1 MEKIRLGV
9 YAFGII
15 VVGILVFT
23 LSKSWFILD
32 RGVELVE
39 PGSSK
44 EEPLTPAD
52 RSGDLLNHSVVLWER
67 YLFYPFELS
76 RETVAGHRKTLNH
89 ARNLTVIDLES
100 GSPRK
105 LFNRNVYIWDYF
117 TGTDREKEVSATEGT
132 EESELDSVL
141 SSGISTGKNLI
152 LIGMTEDT
160 NKDGFL
166 NQRDRKQVFVYN
178 PTGASLVGVL
188 PRKYSLE
195 KILPSSG
202 KERLVMIVS
211 LEEEKEEPKKKK
223 PVATAPKLPEI
234 TFYIYDIR
242 NGRGMLVE
250 RP

>member
-9 YAFGII
+9 YTFGIVI
-15 VVGILVFT
+15 VGILVFT

-44 EEPLTPAD
+44 EEPLMTPAD

-89 ARNLTVIDLES
+89 ARNLTVVDLES
-100 GSPRK
+100 GNPRK
-105 LFNRNVYIWDYF
+105 LFHRNVYIWDYF
-117 TGTDREKEVSATEGT
+117 TGADVVGETT

-141 SSGISTGKNLI
+141 ASGISTGKNLI

-166 NQRDRKQVFVYN
+166 NQKDRKQVFVYN
-178 PTGASLVGVL
+178 PVSTNLVGVL
-188 PRKYSLE
+188 PKKYSLE
-195 KILPSSG
+195 KFLTSPG

-211 LEEEKEEPKKKK
+211 LEEESKKKK
-223 PVATAPKLPEI
+223 SATTVKLPEI

-242 NGRGMLVE
+242 RGRGTLVE

>member
-9 YAFGII
+9 YTFGII
-15 VVGILVFT
+15 VLGILVFT

-44 EEPLTPAD
+44 EEPPTPAD
-52 RSGDLLNHSVVLWER
+52 RSGDLLDHSVVLWER

-76 RETVAGHRKTLNH
+76 RETVAGHRKILNH
-89 ARNLTVIDLES
+89 ARNLTVIDLTS
-100 GSPRK
+100 GTSRK
-105 LFNRNVYIWDYF
+105 LFHRNVYIWDYF
-117 TGTDREKEVSATEGT
+117 TGTDGEIGETT
-132 EESELDSVL
+132 EESESVSVL
-141 SSGISTGKNLI
+141 APGISTGKNLI
-152 LIGMTEDT
+152 LVGMTEDT

-166 NQRDRKQVFVYN
+166 NQKDRRQVFVYK
-178 PTGASLVGVL
+178 PGTATLVGVL

-195 KILPSSG
+195 KILPSTG

-211 LEEEKEEPKKKK
+211 LEEEKEESKKKK
-223 PVATAPKLPEI
+223 AVNSKLPEI

-242 NGRGMLVE
+242 NARGILVDK
-250 RP
+250 P

>member
-9 YAFGII
+9 YTFGVV

-39 PGSSK
+39 SGSSK
-44 EEPLTPAD
+44 EDPTTPAD
-52 RSGDLLNHSVVLWER
+52 RSGDLFNHSVILWER

-76 RETVAGHRKTLNH
+76 RETVAGYRKNLNH

-100 GSPRK
+100 GNHRK

-117 TGTDREKEVSATEGT
+117 TGTDKEKEAGETT
-132 EESELDSVL
+132 EEVELDSIL
-141 SSGISTGKNLI
+141 APGISTGKNLI

-166 NQRDRKQVFVYN
+166 NQKDRKQVFVYN
-178 PTGASLVGVL
+178 PIGATLVGIL

-195 KILPSSG
+195 KFLPSSG
-202 KERLVMIVS
+202 RERLVMIVS
-211 LEEEKEEPKKKK
+211 LEKEKEESKKKK
-223 PVATAPKLPEI
+223 PSPVVSKLPEI

-242 NGRGMLVE
+242 NRRGMLVE

>member
-1 MEKIRLGV
+1 MEKVRLGV

-39 PGSSK
+39 PGSTK
-44 EEPLTPAD
+44 EEPLTPTE
-52 RSGDLLNHSVVLWER
+52 RSTDLLNHSVVLWDR
-67 YLFYPFELS
+67 FLFYPFELS
-76 RETVAGHRKTLNH
+76 RETIAGPRKTLNH
-89 ARNLTVIDLES
+89 ARNLTVVDLES
-100 GSPRK
+100 GKPKK

-117 TGTDREKEVSATEGT
+117 TGTDKEKEIGVGETT

-141 SSGISTGKNLI
+141 ASGISTGKNLI

-166 NQRDRKQVFVYN
+166 NQRDRKQVFIYN
-178 PTGASLVGVL
+178 PNGATLVGVL
-188 PRKYSLE
+188 PRKYSLQ

-202 KERLVMIVS
+202 KERLVMIVA
-211 LEEEKEEPKKKK
+211 LEEEKEDPKKKRSNA
-223 PVATAPKLPEI
+223 VKLPET
-234 TFYIYDIR
+234 TFYIYDVR
-242 NGRGMLVE
+242 SGRGILVE
-250 RP
+250 NP

>member
-39 PGSSK
+39 PGSNK
-44 EEPLTPAD
+44 EEPLTPSD
-52 RSGDLLNHSVVLWER
+52 RSSDLLDHSVVLWDR
-67 YLFYPFELS
+67 FLFYPFELS
-76 RETVAGHRKTLNH
+76 RETVAGPRKSLNH

-100 GSPRK
+100 GKPRK

-117 TGTDREKEVSATEGT
+117 TGTEKEKEIGVGETT
-132 EESELDSVL
+132 EELELDSVL
-141 SSGISTGKNLI
+141 ASGISTGKNLI

-166 NQRDRKQVFVYN
+166 NQRDRKQVFIYN
-178 PTGASLVGVL
+178 PIGATLVGVL
-188 PRKYSLE
+188 PRKYSLQ
-195 KILPSSG
+195 KMISSSG
-202 KERLVMIVS
+202 KDRLVMIVS

-223 PVATAPKLPEI
+223 TPAVKLPET

-242 NGRGMLVE
+242 NGRGTLVE
-250 RP
+250 NP

>member
-9 YAFGII
+9 YAFGIVI
-15 VVGILVFT
+15 VGILVFT

-89 ARNLTVIDLES
+89 ARNLTVVDLES
-100 GSPRK
+100 GNPRK
-105 LFNRNVYIWDYF
+105 LFHRNVYIWDYF
-117 TGTDREKEVSATEGT
+117 TGTDVVGNTT

-141 SSGISTGKNLI
+141 ASGISTGKNLI

-166 NQRDRKQVFVYN
+166 NQKDRKQVFVYN
-178 PTGASLVGVL
+178 PVSANLVGVL
-188 PRKYSLE
+188 PKKYSLE
-195 KILPSSG
+195 KFLTSPG

-211 LEEEKEEPKKKK
+211 LEEEKEESKKKK
-223 PVATAPKLPEI
+223 SATTVKLPEI
-234 TFYIYDIR
+234 TFYIYDIQK
-242 NGRGMLVE
+242 GRGTLVE

>member
-9 YAFGII
+9 YAFGVVI
-15 VVGILVFT
+15 VGILVFT

-39 PGSSK
+39 SGSSK
-44 EEPLTPAD
+44 EEPPTPAD
-52 RSGDLLNHSVVLWER
+52 RSGDLLDHSVILWER

-76 RETVAGHRKTLNH
+76 RETVAGHRKNLNH

-100 GSPRK
+100 GNHRK

-117 TGTDREKEVSATEGT
+117 TGIGKEREIRETT
-132 EESELDSVL
+132 EEVELDSVL
-141 SSGISTGKNLI
+141 VSGISTGKNLI

-178 PTGASLVGVL
+178 PIGATLVGIL

-195 KILPSSG
+195 KFLPSSG
-202 KERLVMIVS
+202 KEKLVMVVS
-211 LEEEKEEPKKKK
+211 LEKGKEESKKKK
-223 PVATAPKLPEI
+223 SPAVVSKLPEI

-242 NGRGMLVE
+242 SGRGILIE

>member
-9 YAFGII
+9 YAFGIVI
-15 VVGILVFT
+15 VGILVFT

-39 PGSSK
+39 PGSSQ

-89 ARNLTVIDLES
+89 ARNLTVVDLES
-100 GSPRK
+100 GNPRK
-105 LFNRNVYIWDYF
+105 LFHRNVYIWDYF
-117 TGTDREKEVSATEGT
+117 TGADVVSNIA

-141 SSGISTGKNLI
+141 ASGISTGKNLI

-166 NQRDRKQVFVYN
+166 NQKDRKQVFVYN
-178 PTGASLVGVL
+178 PVSANLVGVL
-188 PRKYSLE
+188 PKKYSLE
-195 KILPSSG
+195 KFLTSPG

-211 LEEEKEEPKKKK
+211 LEEESKKKK
-223 PVATAPKLPEI
+223 SATTVKLPEI

-242 NGRGMLVE
+242 KGRGTLVE

>member
-9 YAFGII
+9 YAFGIVI
-15 VVGILVFT
+15 VGILVFT

-89 ARNLTVIDLES
+89 ARNLTVVDLES
-100 GSPRK
+100 GNPRK
-105 LFNRNVYIWDYF
+105 LFHRNVYIWDYF
-117 TGTDREKEVSATEGT
+117 TGTDVVGNTT

-141 SSGISTGKNLI
+141 ASGISTGKI
-152 LIGMTEDT
+152 
-160 NKDGFL
+160 
-166 NQRDRKQVFVYN
+166 
-178 PTGASLVGVL
+178 
-188 PRKYSLE
+188 
-195 KILPSSG
+195 
-202 KERLVMIVS
+202 
-211 LEEEKEEPKKKK
+211 
-223 PVATAPKLPEI
+223 
-234 TFYIYDIR
+234 
-242 NGRGMLVE
+242 
-250 RP
+250 

>member
-15 VVGILVFT
+15 VLGILVFT

-44 EEPLTPAD
+44 EEPPTPAD
-52 RSGDLLNHSVVLWER
+52 RSGDLLDHSVVLWER

-76 RETVAGHRKTLNH
+76 RETVAGHRKNLNH
-89 ARNLTVIDLES
+89 ARNLTVIDLAS
-100 GSPRK
+100 GNPRK
-105 LFNRNVYIWDYF
+105 LFHRNVYIWDYF
-117 TGTDREKEVSATEGT
+117 TGTDKEVGETA
-132 EESELDSVL
+132 EESELASVL
-141 SSGISTGKNLI
+141 APGISTGKNLI

-166 NQRDRKQVFVYN
+166 NQKDRRQVFVYK
-178 PTGASLVGVL
+178 PGTATLVGVL

-195 KILPSSG
+195 KILPSTG

-211 LEEEKEEPKKKK
+211 LEEEKEESKKKK
-223 PVATAPKLPEI
+223 AVNAKLPEI

-242 NGRGMLVE
+242 NARGILVDK
-250 RP
+250 P

>member
-1 MEKIRLGV
+1 MEKVRLGV

-15 VVGILVFT
+15 IVGILVFT

-76 RETVAGHRKTLNH
+76 RETVAGPRKTLNH

-100 GSPRK
+100 GIPRK

-117 TGTDREKEVSATEGT
+117 TGTDKEKEVGVGEST
-132 EESELDSVL
+132 EESESDSVL
-141 SSGISTGKNLI
+141 AHGISTGKNLI

-178 PTGASLVGVL
+178 PIAATLVGVL

-223 PVATAPKLPEI
+223 PSTAPKLPEI

-242 NGRGMLVE
+242 NGRGMLVD

>member
-52 RSGDLLNHSVVLWER
+52 RSGDLLNNSVVLWER

-100 GSPRK
+100 GNPRK

-117 TGTDREKEVSATEGT
+117 TGTEKEKEVSAAEGT

-141 SSGISTGKNLI
+141 ASGISTGKNLI

-178 PTGASLVGVL
+178 PIGASLVGVL

-223 PVATAPKLPEI
+223 PVATSPKLPEI

>member
-15 VVGILVFT
+15 VVAILVFT

-39 PGSSK
+39 PGSTK

-52 RSGDLLNHSVVLWER
+52 RSSDLINHSVILWGR
-67 YLFYPFELS
+67 FLFYPFELS
-76 RETVAGHRKTLNH
+76 RETIAGSRKTLNH
-89 ARNLTVIDLES
+89 ARNLTVIDLEY
-100 GSPRK
+100 GKPRK

-117 TGTDREKEVSATEGT
+117 TGADREREIGETS
-132 EESELDSVL
+132 EESEMDSVL
-141 SSGISTGKNLI
+141 AVGLETGKNLI

-160 NKDGFL
+160 NRDGFL

-178 PTGASLVGVL
+178 PIASSLTAVL

-202 KERLVMIVS
+202 KERLVMIVG

-223 PVATAPKLPEI
+223 SSLVRLPET

-242 NGRGMLVE
+242 NGRGMLVDQ
-250 RP
+250 P

>member
-9 YAFGII
+9 YAFGIVI
-15 VVGILVFT
+15 VGILVFT

-89 ARNLTVIDLES
+89 ARNLTVVDLES
-100 GSPRK
+100 GNPRK
-105 LFNRNVYIWDYF
+105 LFHRNVYIWDYF
-117 TGTDREKEVSATEGT
+117 TGTDVVGNTT

-141 SSGISTGKNLI
+141 ASGISTGKNLI

-166 NQRDRKQVFVYN
+166 NQKDRKQVFCLQSCECKSCRCS
-178 PTGASLVGVL
+178 T
-188 PRKYSLE
+188 E
-195 KILPSSG
+195 KIFFG
-202 KERLVMIVS
+202 KIS
-211 LEEEKEEPKKKK
+211 
-223 PVATAPKLPEI
+223 
-234 TFYIYDIR
+234 YISRKRKIGDDCFF
-242 NGRGMLVE
+242 GR
-250 RP
+250 RKRRI